1 MKPLSGFSP
10 EDFADDLFLITQDL
24 GWEKFILVGH
34 SMGGRNAMSFAHRF
48 PHMVEKLIIEDI
60 GPDGDIGAVEHFKS
74 LLDLVPVP
82 FVSRDEAKNFF
93 MGEFLQKAEE
103 QGRDNPN
110 MLGQFFYAN
119 LKVDPDTGLVDWI
132 FSKHAIIQSLIEG
145 RVKPR
150 WFDWENL
157 NMPTLLVRGERSK
170 DLSEDVFNEM
180 LRRNRM
186 AKGVV
191 VPESGHWIHAE
202 KPKEF
207 LKVILEFK
215 NNA

>member
-1 MKPLSGFSP
+1 
-10 EDFADDLFLITQDL
+10 
-24 GWEKFILVGH
+24 
-34 SMGGRNAMSFAHRF
+34 
-48 PHMVEKLIIEDI
+48 
-60 GPDGDIGAVEHFKS
+60 
-74 LLDLVPVP
+74 
-82 FVSRDEAKNFF
+82 
-93 MGEFLQKAEE
+93 
-103 QGRDNPN
+103 
-110 MLGQFFYAN
+110 
-119 LKVDPDTGLVDWI
+119 
-132 FSKHAIIQSLIEG
+132 
-145 RVKPR
+145 
-150 WFDWENL
+150 
-157 NMPTLLVRGERSK
+157 LLVRGERSK